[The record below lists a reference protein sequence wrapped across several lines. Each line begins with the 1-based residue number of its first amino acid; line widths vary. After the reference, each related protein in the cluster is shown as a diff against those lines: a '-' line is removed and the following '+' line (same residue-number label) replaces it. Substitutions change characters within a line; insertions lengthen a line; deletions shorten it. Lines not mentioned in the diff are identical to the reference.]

1 MVLLSASLIC
11 FPLNRV
17 LYTITKYLFLFFDFF
32 VIQGPFKASAFY
44 PLTSKTRGRD
54 LSVFRNPP
62 GKLGYV
68 RSAPGPDTYPGG
80 SYKFYGRRDSYIE
93 LPNRGKLDTRRSI
106 TIIAWIYHQGHAGPI
121 FHYMPNGWGVHLW
134 MVSPRTLFVRYTR
147 RRGRKMTTALSSR
160 KIKPRKWQYIAATY
174 DYITGYAKLY
184 LDSKVIAK
192 RKIGRIRL
200 ATNYPVRMGARRGD
214 RRYFRGRISC
224 VMVFDVALNPNQI
237 ARRKKRCFRGEVL
250 CLSVCQSIRL
260 SVVRSFVYVCLPDC
274 LSGLS
279 LCMFKGLFE
288 ILFVYL

>member
-1 MVLLSASLIC
+1 M
-11 FPLNRV
+11 
-17 LYTITKYLFLFFDFF
+17 
-32 VIQGPFKASAFY
+32 
-44 PLTSKTRGRD
+44 
-54 LSVFRNPP
+54 FRNPP

-80 SYKFYGRRDSYIE
+80 SYQFYGRRDSYIE

-106 TIIAWIYHQGHAGPI
+106 TIIAWIYHQGNAGPI

-147 RRGRKMTTALSSR
+147 RRGRKMTAALSSR
-160 KIKPRKWQYIAATY
+160 KIKPRTWQYIAATY

-184 LDSKVIAK
+184 LDGKVIAQ

-237 ARRKKRCFRGEVL
+237 ARRKKRCFRGEFVFL
-250 CLSVCQSIRL
+250 SVCPFYLCVCLSVCLSVCLLGSVIQLICLSFRL
-260 SVVRSFVYVCLPDC
+260 SVSLY
-274 LSGLS
+274 LSEWMSVWLVMVDMFA
-279 LCMFKGLFE
+279 LC
-288 ILFVYL
+288 LFVFVFF